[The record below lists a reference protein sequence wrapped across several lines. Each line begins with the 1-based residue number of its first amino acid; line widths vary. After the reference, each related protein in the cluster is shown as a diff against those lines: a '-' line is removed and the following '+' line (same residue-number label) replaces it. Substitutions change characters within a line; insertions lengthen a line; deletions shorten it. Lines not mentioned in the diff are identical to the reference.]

1 MACVAVSRNSKV
13 SVGII
18 RERTVRSLVLR
29 DELLEL
35 VVSIT
40 GRIVQRVYDAGHISE
55 NIEVRGG
62 DRSEGIYRRGV
73 SEQWFQVA
81 AFASS
86 CHHFLGPSGITVGRD
101 RVRHSKTTRLF
112 EVRDVSITIRSSLD
126 GHDRT
131 VAPFGDNIRDSMDTV
146 CHK

>member
-18 RERTVRSLVLR
+18 RKRTVRSLVLR
-29 DELLEL
+29 NELLEL

-40 GRIVQRVYDAGHISE
+40 GRIVQRIHDARHISE

-62 DRSEGIYRRGV
+62 DSAQGVYRRGV
-73 SEQWFQVA
+73 SEQWVQAA

-86 CHHFLGPSGITVGRD
+86 CPH
-101 RVRHSKTTRLF
+101 RLAN
-112 EVRDVSITIRSSLD
+112 ESSLSY
-126 GHDRT
+126 R
-131 VAPFGDNIRDSMDTV
+131 
-146 CHK
+146 